1 MTFDVRTYDTVY
13 TADGSELG
21 AAMTL
26 YVRPEADPGHK
37 DFDQYLMILRLE
49 EGDEYYIPTN
59 FIDAQTSETG
69 RVRLSLTMAEVEES
83 NLKQRPP
90 FIERGEANEE
100 SLANAPSP
108 IPGEEEV
115 ANRQRP
121 PA

>member
-1 MTFDVRTYDTVY
+1 MTFDIRKYDTVF
-13 TADGSELG
+13 TADNSELG
-21 AAMTL
+21 MAMSL
-26 YVRPEADPGHK
+26 YIRPEADPGHGN
-37 DFDQYLMILRLE
+37 FDQYLMVIHLE

-69 RVRLSLTMAEVEES
+69 HIRLSLTMAEIEES
-83 NLKQRPP
+83 NLKQCPP

-100 SLANAPSP
+100 ALASAPSP
-108 IPGEEEV
+108 VPGEEEV